1 MRSGRTHKPA
11 DWYRFITRAL
21 GRRNLAQLKVA
32 IGVMCMSILF
42 LGGTVQLHPD
52 GPQGTLR
59 LIHELLM
66 ASSFVIGVCW
76 ILRPWPSRGWAI
88 AFVVWADVSLALAG
102 WTYSGPT
109 MRLSATMHMALVG
122 IFIALLLGWRVL
134 AVHCVF
140 AFVVFSSITLWN
152 IHTGAATFLDQF
164 FYNSPALTTIVLLPV
179 LIQAVIE
186 GAQRSVR
193 ATASAA
199 HRDPLTGLLN
209 RRGVQATIDQALR
222 RSREPVTIAVIAVDI
237 DHFKEFNDT
246 YGHAAGDSA
255 LNAVAR
261 MLAASARTGDAA
273 ARLGGDEFVVIAFPV
288 QPENVDTIAQRIHN
302 SRLNVE
308 GVDISISV
316 GAAWGSTGDS
326 DFCIESLI
334 RQADMK
340 LYEKKRARKNRRRS
354 GYSAGEMR

>member
-1 MRSGRTHKPA
+1 MRSGRAGKPD
-11 DWYRFITRAL
+11 DWYRFITEAL

-42 LGGTVQLHPD
+42 LGGIVQMHPD
-52 GPQGTLR
+52 GPQGVPR

-88 AFVVWADVSLALAG
+88 AFVAWADISLALAG

-122 IFIALLLGWRVL
+122 MLAALLLGWRVL

-152 IHTGAATFLDQF
+152 IQTGAATFLDQF
-164 FYNSPALTTIVLLPV
+164 FYNSPALTTVVLLPV

-186 GAQRSVR
+186 GAQRTVR

-209 RRGVQATIDQALR
+209 RRGVQAAIDRALC
-222 RSREPVTIAVIAVDI
+222 RSRDPMIIAVVAVDI

-255 LNAVAR
+255 LKTVAGV
-261 MLAASARTGDAA
+261 LAASARAGDVA
-273 ARLGGDEFVVIAFPV
+273 ARLGGDEFIVIALPV
-288 QPENVDTIAQRIHN
+288 KPENVDTIAQRIQN

-316 GAAWGSTGDS
+316 GVAWGNTGDN

-334 RQADMK
+334 RHADMK
-340 LYEKKRARKNRRRS
+340 LYETKRMRRNRGKS
-354 GYSAGEMR
+354 GYLAEEV